1 MGAPNLEIAL
11 KELWHYARV
20 ASRADVNADELKSAG
35 QRFTFKYRRA
45 ARNIC
50 QFLPQA
56 ATTSRESAILVFWTA
71 KGNLVCRYHQDHR
84 NVEHHDSPEV
94 FHGVA
99 YLKELNTEIKTV
111 PQLIHK
117 PLHMH
122 CGCLIEHVLF
132 DFWFWKMSAARSSHP
147 NLNQQL
153 WNMGKESTP
162 PTIRAFWVS
171 QFKAMTNL
179 TLDDLYSL
187 GPDSDATVDHFS
199 MMVAR
204 SILRSAYTLST
215 QLSIGLNLAF
225 ETSEDKERF
234 HKVANFL

>member
-1 MGAPNLEIAL
+1 MLAYDKIASCPSVSD
-11 KELWHYARV
+11 KELEDAADNFGADIRRTARV
-20 ASRADVNADELKSAG
+20 
-35 QRFTFKYRRA
+35 
-45 ARNIC
+45 IC
-50 QFLPQA
+50 EFLPECA
-56 ATTSRESAILVFWTA
+56 YTSRRITLLVHWTT
-71 KGNLVCRYHQDHR
+71 KGNCICRHHHDHR
-84 NVEHHDSPEV
+84 CLKKHDSPV
-94 FHGVA
+94 AFWGVA
-99 YLKELNTEIKTV
+99 YLRQLNRAKDDCIGS
-111 PQLIHK
+111 K